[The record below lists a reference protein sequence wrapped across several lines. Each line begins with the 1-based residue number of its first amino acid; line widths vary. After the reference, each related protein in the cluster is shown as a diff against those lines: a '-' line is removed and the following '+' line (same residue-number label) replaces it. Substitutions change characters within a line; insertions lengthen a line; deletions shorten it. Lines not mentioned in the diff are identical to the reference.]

1 MTDAWWRRHPRVT
14 FMLLGAAVTLLS
26 GLVQWYWLEIAN
38 DVLGLHVTYDTRPA
52 WLRAAMTGL
61 AWLPLIGLIPVVIGR
76 IRRGRVFRPLA
87 YVGGAVGISLL
98 SVGALVFQ
106 PVADQYTHEE
116 PFESAAWRRND
127 RSDAFWPARLA
138 MVDDVLE
145 RGILRGASRDSVERL
160 LGPRDKTEYFRDWDL
175 VYWLGPERDM
185 FGIDSEWLVVRF
197 GADGRVRDARILT
210 D

>member
-1 MTDAWWRRHPRVT
+1 MATIV
-14 FMLLGAAVTLLS
+14 
-26 GLVQWYWLEIAN
+26 
-38 DVLGLHVTYDTRPA
+38 
-52 WLRAAMTGL
+52 
-61 AWLPLIGLIPVVIGR
+61 AWLPLLVLVLVVIGR

-98 SVGALVFQ
+98 TVGALVFQ
-106 PVADQYTHEE
+106 PVADRYAHEE
-116 PFESAAWRRND
+116 TFESAAWRRND
-127 RSDAFWPARLA
+127 RPDAFWPARLA

-160 LGPRDKTEYFRDWDL
+160 LGPRDKTDYFRDWDL
-175 VYWLGPERDM
+175 VYWLGPERSM

-197 GADGRVRDARILT
+197 GADGRVSDARIVT